1 MQATVSGIRL
11 SYEVFGQGSP
21 LLFIHGFPLSG
32 AMWHEVAGSLPG
44 GWRGIV
50 PDLRGHGQSGAT
62 PQVTIGQFADD
73 LAGLLDAM
81 SERAPAVVCG
91 LSMGGIIAMEFYRRY
106 TDRVRALVL
115 CDTRANAETPEGIAR
130 REHMAQTALREG
142 TARVVDIMIAN
153 LFAPSFPA
161 ERRSQWHTLM
171 SATPAV
177 GVAAAARA
185 LAGRPDSIPTLPEI
199 RVPTLVI
206 CGEEDAISPPEMMR
220 AMHALIPDSR
230 FVLVPGAGHVPPVE
244 QPDAFAAALGTFLAS
259 LPPTAAAPGRA

>member
-50 PDLRGHGQSGAT
+50 PDLRGHGQSEAT

-161 ERRSQWHTLM
+161 ERRSQWRALM

-230 FVLVPGAGHVPPVE
+230 FVLISGAGHVPPVE
-244 QPDAFAAALGTFLAS
+244 QPNAFAAALGTFLAS